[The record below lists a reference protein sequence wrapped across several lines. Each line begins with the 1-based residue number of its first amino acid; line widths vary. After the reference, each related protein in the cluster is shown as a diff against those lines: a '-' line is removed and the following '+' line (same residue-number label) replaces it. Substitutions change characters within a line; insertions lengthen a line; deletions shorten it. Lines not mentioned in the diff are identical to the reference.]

1 MYRKI
6 KDYSGIKVGVSVVL
20 NFEKLID
27 AGNGKKKALWNCV
40 CKCGKHHFKAN
51 NHIRPAIRKGQPLTC
66 GNRICALDIDIGQKF
81 GRLKIINFSH
91 KRKKNGKSYISVRCI
106 CECGNEIDST
116 PSRLTSGVT
125 KSCGCLQK
133 ELTIKR
139 STTHGMSGTK
149 ELLLFRGAQERA
161 KENKLP
167 INIELSD
174 IKIPN
179 NCPVLKIKLDKKN
192 FKVKDN
198 SPSLDKIIPKK
209 GYTKNNISVIS
220 HRANTIKSDGRLNE
234 FIKIY
239 KYMKRNIS

>member
-1 MYRKI
+1 MSRKI
-6 KDYSGIKVGVSVVL
+6 KDYSGVKVGVSIVL

-66 GNRICALDIDIGQKF
+66 GNRICALEIEIGQKF
-81 GRLKIINFSH
+81 GRLTIMNFKN
-91 KRKKNGKSYISVRCI
+91 KRAKNRKSYISVRCI

-116 PSRLTSGVT
+116 PNRLTSGVT

-161 KENKLP
+161 RE
-167 INIELSD
+167 
-174 IKIPN
+174 
-179 NCPVLKIKLDKKN
+179 KKN
-192 FKVKDN
+192 A
-198 SPSLDKIIPKK
+198 
-209 GYTKNNISVIS
+209 Y
-220 HRANTIKSDGRLNE
+220 
-234 FIKIY
+234 
-239 KYMKRNIS
+239 

>member
-1 MYRKI
+1 MSKKI
-6 KDYSGIKVGVSVVL
+6 KDYSGIKVGVSIIL

-27 AGNGKKKALWNCV
+27 AGNGKKKALWNCL
-40 CKCGKHHFKAN
+40 CKCGKYHHKAN
-51 NHIRPAIRKGQPLTC
+51 NHIRSAIKKGQPLTC
-66 GNRICALDIDIGQKF
+66 GNRICALKIEIGQKF
-81 GRLKIINFSH
+81 GRLTLINFSN
-91 KRKKNGKSYISVRCI
+91 KRKKNGKSYISVSCN

-116 PSRLTSGVT
+116 PNRLTSGVT

-133 ELTIKR
+133 ELTVKR
-139 STTHGMSGTK
+139 STTHNMSGTK

-179 NCPVLKIKLDKKN
+179 NCPVFKIRLNKKN
-192 FKVKDN
+192 FKVKNN
-198 SPSLDKIIPKK
+198 SPSLDKIVPKK

-220 HRANTIKSDGRLNE
+220 YRANTIKSDGRLDE

-239 KYMKRNIS
+239 EYMKRNIS